1 MKAAYTKPTH
11 IAAYPWRFKLVA
23 GFLIIAFMLI
33 IWRIVGL
40 QIIEHDFLSAEGN
53 ARTLRTEPVKAYR
66 GMILD
71 RNGEPLAVST
81 PVVSIWV
88 NPKEITD
95 LKLLVSALAKPL
107 NIPAHILTKR
117 LQKTK
122 GREFVYLKRRM
133 PPSLAE
139 NILDLKIAGVHSHK
153 EYRRYY
159 PAGEV
164 AAHIVGFTDIDD
176 SGQEGMELAYDDWLQ
191 GRAGRK
197 LVMKNRYGRV
207 VKDIKSLQEEK
218 PGKNLY
224 LSIDLRLQYLAYRE
238 LLAAVK
244 EHHAKS
250 GMLVLLD
257 AETGEVLAMVNQP
270 SYNPNKR
277 DSIKYDHLRNRVL
290 TDVFEPGSTVK
301 PFTVAA
307 ALEAGKY
314 SPTSI
319 INTSPGYMRIG
330 RNTIRDHRNYG
341 EINLETLLIKSS
353 NVGAGKLA
361 LALGHNTVLSMF
373 SKAQFG
379 VVTGSGFPGESA
391 GTLPYHNKWKDIE
404 LVTLSYGYGIS
415 VTTLQLAQAYTIF
428 AGNGKLKPASLL
440 KQTEPVAGAPVIS
453 TKTATAI
460 LAMLEGVVQQGTG
473 TKAQV
478 SSYKVAG
485 KTGTVHKATGG
496 VYKSDKYI
504 ALFAGLAPA
513 INPKIIAVVVIDEP
527 SGKEYYGG
535 EVAAPVFSRVA
546 AGALRLLNIP
556 PNNVKPK
563 IVDSTDNTEGDSV

>member
-1 MKAAYTKPTH
+1 M
-11 IAAYPWRFKLVA
+11 AAYPWRFKLVS

-33 IWRIVGL
+33 IWRIVAL
-40 QIIEHDFLSAEGN
+40 QIVDHDFLSAEGN
-53 ARTLRTEPVKAYR
+53 ARTLRAEPVKAYR

-88 NPKEITD
+88 NPQEITNI
-95 LKLLVSALAKPL
+95 KSLVSLLAKPL
-107 NIPAHILTKR
+107 NIPAHTLTKR

-122 GREFVYLKRRM
+122 DRAFVYLKRRM

-139 NILDLKIAGVHSHK
+139 HILDMKIAGVHSHK

-197 LVMKNRYGRV
+197 LVMKNRYGKV
-207 VKDIKSLQEEK
+207 VKDIKSLREEK

-244 EHHAKS
+244 EHKAKA

-257 AETGEVLAMVNQP
+257 ADTGEVLAMVNQP

-277 DSIKYDHLRNRVL
+277 NSIKYDHLRNRVL

-301 PFTVAA
+301 PLTVAA
-307 ALEAGKY
+307 ALETGKY
-314 SPTSI
+314 SPASK

-341 EINLETLLIKSS
+341 EINLTTLLSKSS

-361 LALGHNTVLSMF
+361 LSLGHDAVWSMF
-373 SKAQFG
+373 SKANLG

-391 GTLPYHNKWKDIE
+391 GTLPYHNKWRDIE

-428 AGNGKLKPASLL
+428 AGNGALKPISLL
-440 KQTEPVAGAPVIS
+440 KQNKPATGEPVLAA
-453 TKTATAI
+453 KTAKAI
-460 LAMLEGVVQQGTG
+460 LAMLESVVKDGTG
-473 TKAQV
+473 KKAQV
-478 SSYKVAG
+478 SSYRVAG
-485 KTGTVHKATGG
+485 KTGTVHKTTAG
-496 VYKSDKYI
+496 VYQGDKYT
-504 ALFAGLAPA
+504 AMFVGLAPA

-535 EVAAPVFSRVA
+535 EVAAPVFSRVV

-556 PNNVKPK
+556 PNSVKPK
-563 IVDSTDNTEGDSV
+563 IVDSMLHTEGKSV